1 MRMKSQ
7 ASRIFTNHVS
17 NKVQISCL
25 YKVIGKY
32 SASLTFHPHNKVFA
46 EEKFL
51 ILMRSNLSVF
61 HFMVCMFGV
70 KSKNSLLN
78 ANLNLEPKHLVQFF
92 SQTN

>member
-1 MRMKSQ
+1 MTSFSFFHFIQTRY
-7 ASRIFTNHVS
+7 
-17 NKVQISCL
+17 L
-25 YKVIGKY
+25 YFVGYVIGKY

-78 ANLNLEPKHLVQFF
+78 ANLNLKPKHLVQFF